1 MAGAFQYFSNRKYS
15 EANVMRAYTTKAK
28 LEMIKRSIPH
38 PLRFLIEA
46 IEDGLFKEFVSK
58 DGEYAIAS
66 ADMQYSYKNYCGSD
80 VKFHRSALTN
90 SLKIHLNL
98 EANKR
103 RTINGRAN
111 RRAYVFT
118 NAMVE
123 QALRKYLKSATY
135 SLNTVEAPME
145 TEGACV

>member
-1 MAGAFQYFSNRKYS
+1 
-15 EANVMRAYTTKAK
+15 MRAYTTKAK

-46 IEDGLFKEFVSK
+46 LEDNLFKEFATK
-58 DGEYAIAS
+58 DCEYVIAS
-66 ADMQYSYKNYCGSD
+66 TEMQYRYKDYCGSD
-80 VKFHRSALTN
+80 VKFHRSALAN
-90 SLKIHLNL
+90 SFKINLNL

-103 RTINGRAN
+103 RTINGKAN

-118 NAMVE
+118 SAMVE

-135 SLNTVEAPME
+135 SLNTVEASME